1 MTEGNHH
8 GSSSKLRIRA
18 LTLMRLYLLFFTGST
33 SSSAS
38 VTLQL
43 SPFIQ
48 RDCRQQRKCNF
59 KTYLRAKRNTNCMC
73 HLHKPLWK
81 PSHPADLCA
90 GNYSEYTQ
98 PEKANILTAL
108 WAVLMWMV
116 SPQNQNTLKL
126 TLECFYTLAY
136 VVHTNLVH
144 ARISRADCR
153 HVSSTL
159 SSEGWIYNKI
169 FLVLIRS
176 KNLPRWKQEKH
187 TNMY

>member
-90 GNYSEYTQ
+90 GNYIGPT
-98 PEKANILTAL
+98 
-108 WAVLMWMV
+108 V
-116 SPQNQNTLKL
+116 STHNLRDGQHLNSSLSCADVDGVSTKPKHLKTYPGML
-126 TLECFYTLAY
+126 LHSCICCTHQSGTCTHFSCRLQACFQY
-136 VVHTNLVH
+136 VIQWRLNLQQY
-144 ARISRADCR
+144 
-153 HVSSTL
+153 L
-159 SSEGWIYNKI
+159 SGFN
-169 FLVLIRS
+169 
-176 KNLPRWKQEKH
+176 
-187 TNMY
+187 